1 MTDPLVI
8 LGNGAAALAAI
19 RAIRRRDRRGALVV
33 VTAEAAA
40 AYSPAL
46 LPYLI
51 SGRLSERRLM
61 LTDGAFYASHDVTVM
76 AGRRAVEVRA
86 GDRRVVLDDG
96 REIAYRRLLIA
107 TGATAKGSVVAG
119 ADEGEPLTLRCVD
132 DARRIR
138 ARAAECRTVCV
149 LGAGLAGLEMAMALR
164 ELGKDVTV
172 VAASGQVLSR
182 NAGRDEAGVVEALLA
197 AAGIRILL
205 HRTVAGVER
214 DAGGRFLLTCEGDRV
229 PADLL
234 VAAKGARP
242 NLVPLTPSDAP
253 AAGLP
258 VDGHMRT
265 ASPDVYAAGDVA
277 VSMDAVSG
285 RPRAFTTWPSACLQG
300 HVAGTLMAGGM
311 TSIESEVACN
321 IVPIFGTSAAFIGE
335 TAEATSTEGTESIV
349 WHGSRAA
356 DGLYRRL
363 YLRGDRVVG
372 ASLIGRCRDAGL
384 LKHLVE
390 TGEPVTKPVVSGLL
404 AGRGWGAAKG
414 LRLPRL

>member
-1 MTDPLVI
+1 M
-8 LGNGAAALAAI
+8 
-19 RAIRRRDRRGALVV
+19 
-33 VTAEAAA
+33 
-40 AYSPAL
+40 
-46 LPYLI
+46 
-51 SGRLSERRLM
+51 
-61 LTDGAFYASHDVTVM
+61 
-76 AGRRAVEVRA
+76 
-86 GDRRVVLDDG
+86 
-96 REIAYRRLLIA
+96 
-107 TGATAKGSVVAG
+107 
-119 ADEGEPLTLRCVD
+119 
-132 DARRIR
+132 
-138 ARAAECRTVCV
+138 
-149 LGAGLAGLEMAMALR
+149 
-164 ELGKDVTV
+164 
-172 VAASGQVLSR
+172 
-182 NAGRDEAGVVEALLA
+182 
-197 AAGIRILL
+197 
-205 HRTVAGVER
+205 
-214 DAGGRFLLTCEGDRV
+214 

-234 VAAKGARP
+234 IAAKGARP
-242 NLVPLTPSDAP
+242 NLVPLTPGDAP

-285 RPRAFTTWPSACLQG
+285 RPRAFTTWPSACRQG
-300 HVAGTLMAGGM
+300 HVAGTLMAGGT
-311 TSIESEVACN
+311 TSIESEVAFN

-372 ASLIGRCRDAGL
+372 ASLIGHCRDAGL